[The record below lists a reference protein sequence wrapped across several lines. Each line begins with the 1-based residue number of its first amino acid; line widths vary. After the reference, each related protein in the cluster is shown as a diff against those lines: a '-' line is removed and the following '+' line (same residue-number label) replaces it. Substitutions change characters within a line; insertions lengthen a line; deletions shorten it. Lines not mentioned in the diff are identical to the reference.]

1 MDDGSSPTSGRQ
13 IRLAQV
19 ITPIVRV
26 GTRHVG
32 VVAMDCEDLIDY
44 DEGSSES
51 GITWDA
57 IDVTWSGNVT
67 TWT

>member
-1 MDDGSSPTSGRQ
+1 
-13 IRLAQV
+13 
-19 ITPIVRV
+19 
-26 GTRHVG
+26 
-32 VVAMDCEDLIDY
+32 MDCEDLIDY